1 MRVQPAYTAAA
12 SELASYRETGDFRSA
27 FGSSA
32 QVFRP
37 GACHRSCEKVAMGGD
52 DSDTLRFADTG
63 HKRVW
68 ETWPGTHRFCCNGR
82 VMAGPDFGVTLF
94 AAGLKTF
101 VSAAFWLLV
110 CPSFGAGVLAGSIV
124 LWVLAMGFMLATS
137 LTDPG
142 IIPRNPFMDD
152 AEAALQ
158 ANSTRSIEIKGVTVQ
173 LKWCTTC
180 HIWRPPRA
188 AHCSECDVCV
198 ERFDHHCPWM
208 GQCIGRRNYR
218 FFIGTRAARTRAART
233 HAARRP
239 RHAAVPRPRPARLRH
254 FALYALP
261 LRRRLLPRPAFSPR
275 LQTAPL
281 SLRKCTRP
289 PPRPALRGPPTP
301 RATSLQVVSASF
313 ERSPAACTLLI
324 FPLLIFCCVAPLGC
338 YHSCLVCSNRT
349 TAEDVKGTLKPKNPF
364 SRGCRSHH

>member
-1 MRVQPAYTAAA
+1 
-12 SELASYRETGDFRSA
+12 
-27 FGSSA
+27 
-32 QVFRP
+32 
-37 GACHRSCEKVAMGGD
+37 MGGD

-239 RHAAVPRPRPARLRH
+239 RHAAVPRPRPGQATSSRSVCSASASPASPSPCF
-254 FALYALP
+254 FASPPDCTSQSSQMYA
-261 LRRRLLPRPAFSPR
+261 PA
-275 LQTAPL
+275 A
-281 SLRKCTRP
+281 
-289 PPRPALRGPPTP
+289 TP
-301 RATSLQVVSASF
+301 RAARPTDATGHVSSGC
-313 ERSPAACTLLI
+313 ERELRALSRRVHPAHLPAAHLLLRRAAWLL
-324 FPLLIFCCVAPLGC
+324 PLMPRVLQPHHRGGRERDPQAEESLLARMQVPP
-338 YHSCLVCSNRT
+338 SNR
-349 TAEDVKGTLKPKNPF
+349 AELPLQGSNMRTVIA
-364 SRGCRSHH
+364 

>member
-1 MRVQPAYTAAA
+1 
-12 SELASYRETGDFRSA
+12 
-27 FGSSA
+27 
-32 QVFRP
+32 
-37 GACHRSCEKVAMGGD
+37 MGGD

-110 CPSFGAGVLAGSIV
+110 CPSFGVGVLASSIV
-124 LWVLAMGFMLATS
+124 LWALAVGFMLATS

-188 AHCSECDVCV
+188 SHCSECDVCV

-218 FFIGTRAARTRAART
+218 FFIGTRAARS

-239 RHAAVPRPRPARLRH
+239 RHAAVPRPRLRPGYVVSLCMLCLYVAGFSLALLFRLASRLHLSVFANVRARRH
-254 FALYALP
+254 APRCAAH
-261 LRRRLLPRPAFSPR
+261 RRHGPR
-275 LQTAPL
+275 LFRL
-281 SLRKCTRP
+281 
-289 PPRPALRGPPTP
+289 
-301 RATSLQVVSASF
+301 
-313 ERSPAACTLLI
+313 
-324 FPLLIFCCVAPLGC
+324 
-338 YHSCLVCSNRT
+338 
-349 TAEDVKGTLKPKNPF
+349 
-364 SRGCRSHH
+364 